1 MRTEITLKHK
11 ADITPVM
18 PGVVIKDIIDC
29 YDSIVIEIKFNTEFS
44 DYIGSKVLH
53 HKIKT
58 IRARGECTVILYK
71 NDFLN
76 NGNLADFLNK
86 GYLIREKEIIDP
98 TLYDE
103 LPLECSDYEDMIFEM
118 VTCFTY
124 KFI

>member
-1 MRTEITLKHK
+1 M
-11 ADITPVM
+11 
-18 PGVVIKDIIDC
+18 
-29 YDSIVIEIKFNTEFS
+29 IEIKFNTEFS
-44 DYIGSKVLH
+44 DYIGSEVLPY
-53 HKIKT
+53 KMNT

-86 GYLIREKEIIDP
+86 GYLIKEKEIIDP
-98 TLYDE
+98 MLYDE